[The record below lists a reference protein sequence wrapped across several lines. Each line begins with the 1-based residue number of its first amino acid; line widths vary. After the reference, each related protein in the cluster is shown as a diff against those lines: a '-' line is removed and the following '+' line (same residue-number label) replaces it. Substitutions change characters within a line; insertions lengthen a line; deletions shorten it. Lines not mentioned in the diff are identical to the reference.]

1 MQSVMECEPKP
12 QYLTKSTMTDIP
24 QYLSKSTMT
33 DIPQYLSKYTMTD
46 TLEPQSTEDSTEVE
60 CATPNQLLE
69 QKPKLKNAQTSP
81 WKTVSQMKSVSTM
94 TDKPGKST
102 SCIKTNFSSCQHVRR
117 FSESDIFQRK
127 KFANYVKGTV
137 SEGETEFQNPRKLQ
151 AMCSPIKSRT
161 TKGNSHQS
169 ATPGVKSVTHN
180 CKWRKEVKTLS
191 HRLLLMT
198 KKVRQYCVVR
208 LLSNNNTE
216 HYEEFDMVHMHVL
229 ARHTINRF
237 YVHI

>member
-12 QYLTKSTMTDIP
+12 EHLTKSTMTN
-24 QYLSKSTMT
+24 
-33 DIPQYLSKYTMTD
+33 IPQYLSKYTMTD

-60 CATPNQLLE
+60 CATPNQLLK
-69 QKPKLKNAQTSP
+69 QKPKLKDAQTSP

-102 SCIKTNFSSCQHVRR
+102 SCIKTNNFSSCQHVRR

-198 KKVRQYCVVR
+198 KKVRQYCVVI

-216 HYEEFDMVHMHVL
+216 HYEEFDMFHVC
-229 ARHTINRF
+229 
-237 YVHI
+237 